1 MIKQYVGNG
10 DLIFQEKAYP
20 EKAKSAPDSWEENP
34 ESGKDALET
43 GVPTPEEMEQIGEY
57 TRRKFGPEELYAFTV
72 VLCDNETD
80 RDLERFSIPAL
91 QKLAELFRGKTGIFN
106 HTPDARNQAA
116 RIFNCRVETV
126 SGRKTEAGEPYTRLV
141 ARAYLPRG
149 GENDR
154 LILALESGI
163 QKEVSVGCAVK
174 KQVCSIC
181 GADRKTTSCSHRK
194 GYVYDGRLC
203 VDILEE
209 PTDAYEWSFVAV
221 PAQRE
226 AGVIKRFSWEE
237 RRKGDLNMVW
247 KEGAAHTELA
257 KELRKAQDGLR
268 FSGEECEKLAAY
280 LENLEKDAS
289 AGRAYQ
295 TQLRENIRRLG
306 GLVFPNL
313 EEGALCRMTEGL
325 SLEDLKAVEK
335 AFMGTAEKSY
345 PLRPQLAPEKWDKTM
360 EKEKAG
366 RENQNP
372 YAI

>member
-10 DLIFQEKAYP
+10 EPISQEKAN
-20 EKAKSAPDSWEENP
+20 SVPDSREENP

-43 GVPTPEEMEQIGEY
+43 GVPTPEEMERIGEY

-181 GADRKTTSCSHRK
+181 GADRKTTSCPH
-194 GYVYDGRLC
+194 
-203 VDILEE
+203 
-209 PTDAYEWSFVAV
+209 
-221 PAQRE
+221 
-226 AGVIKRFSWEE
+226 
-237 RRKGDLNMVW
+237 
-247 KEGAAHTELA
+247 
-257 KELRKAQDGLR
+257 
-268 FSGEECEKLAAY
+268 
-280 LENLEKDAS
+280 
-289 AGRAYQ
+289 
-295 TQLRENIRRLG
+295 
-306 GLVFPNL
+306 
-313 EEGALCRMTEGL
+313 
-325 SLEDLKAVEK
+325 
-335 AFMGTAEKSY
+335 
-345 PLRPQLAPEKWDKTM
+345 
-360 EKEKAG
+360 
-366 RENQNP
+366 
-372 YAI
+372 